1 MITTLT
7 YHCSGDS
14 YTQTWF
20 NHTDIPPT
28 PGNPLGNPPYPG
40 WTATGGPNWVG
51 YVTTEYNNSLVLTW
65 NYAYGGAVTDKDLVT
80 PWQPGVLTLVDQVD
94 QFLSYAAKKPAVVP
108 WKSQN
113 SLFSFF
119 IGINDIG
126 NSFWLPGSRD
136 EYVDCIVFHL
146 GGVLTSACS

>member
-1 MITTLT
+1 
-7 YHCSGDS
+7 
-14 YTQTWF
+14 
-20 NHTDIPPT
+20 
-28 PGNPLGNPPYPG
+28 
-40 WTATGGPNWVG
+40 
-51 YVTTEYNNSLVLTW
+51 VTTEYNNSLVLTW

-108 WKSQN
+108 WKSEN

-126 NSFWLPGSRD
+126 NSFYLPGSRD
-136 EYVDCIVFHL
+136 EYV
-146 GGVLTSACS
+146 VLVVPLNMICDKYAFASFNDVLLNRYFGLVQKTVSARTLLIR